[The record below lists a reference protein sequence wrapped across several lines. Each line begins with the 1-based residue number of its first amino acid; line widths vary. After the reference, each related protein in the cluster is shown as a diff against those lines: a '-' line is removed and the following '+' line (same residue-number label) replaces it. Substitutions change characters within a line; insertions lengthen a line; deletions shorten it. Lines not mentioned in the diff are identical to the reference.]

1 VLNGEPHPTI
11 LVVDDDPD
19 TRELMS
25 VWLDAEGYRVRTA
38 TNGKEALKVL
48 QREVPCAMLVDL
60 MMPIMD
66 GAEFRR
72 RVQSMPAISSVPFI
86 VGIPPN
92 NLAWSP
98 RDLDIDVVSKPFD
111 ADELLALVASRCHH
125 PH

>member
-1 VLNGEPHPTI
+1 MPNGNRHPTI

-19 TRELMS
+19 TRELMAA
-25 VWLDAEGYRVRTA
+25 WLDAEGYCVRTA
-38 TNGKEALKVL
+38 TNGKEALQVL

-60 MMPIMD
+60 MMPVMD

-72 RVQSMPAISSVPFI
+72 RVQAMPGISSVPFI
-86 VGIPPN
+86 LVSAAYN
-92 NLAWSP
+92 AEWVA

-111 ADELLALVASRCHH
+111 ADQLLALVATRCH